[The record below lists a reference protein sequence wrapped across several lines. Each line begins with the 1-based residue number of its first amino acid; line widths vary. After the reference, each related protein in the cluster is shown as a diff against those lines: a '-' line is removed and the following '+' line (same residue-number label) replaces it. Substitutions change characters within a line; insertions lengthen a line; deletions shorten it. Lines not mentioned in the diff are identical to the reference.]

1 MPRPDFYYESIF
13 EIPFEELYNDNIR
26 GLIFDIDNT
35 LTIYNEDLPPDN
47 TIALLEKLQKMGFK
61 ICLLTYNTKGRLLRF
76 NKYLKLD
83 GFSGALKP
91 FTRGIKKAVA
101 KMGTTKQET
110 VIIGDQLF
118 SDILAGKN
126 AGIKTILVKPITE
139 KDFFFVK
146 LKRLLERPF
155 LKKYK
160 INGFV

>member
-1 MPRPDFYYESIF
+1 MPRPDFYYKSIF
-13 EIPFEELYNDNIR
+13 EIPFDELYKDNIR

-35 LTIYNEDLPPDN
+35 LTIYNEDLPPDD

-61 ICLLTYNTKGRLLRF
+61 ICLLTNNTKGRLSRF

-146 LKRLLERPF
+146 IKRLIERPF